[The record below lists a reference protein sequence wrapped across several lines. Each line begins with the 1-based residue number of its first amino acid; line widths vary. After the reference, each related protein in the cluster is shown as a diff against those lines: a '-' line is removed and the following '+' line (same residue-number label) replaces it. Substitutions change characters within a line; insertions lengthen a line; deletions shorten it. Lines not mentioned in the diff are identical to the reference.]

1 MDTPYLAIDLE
12 KLQKNIA
19 DMAEFAARQGVK
31 LRPHAK
37 AHKIPQIAKM
47 QLKAGAA
54 GITVAKLEEAE
65 VMFAEGIEDILV
77 AYPLVGETK
86 LNRARALLE
95 RGCKL
100 TLLVDSPAGALGINA
115 MAWPGGVDVLV
126 KVDTGLKRC
135 GLPPGKELEEF
146 CRWVNGLPHVNFKG
160 LLTHAGHAYACR
172 GPAEV
177 QAVGL
182 REGRD
187 MVAAADALRR
197 QGLRV
202 EEVSIGSTP
211 TAKWGGA
218 VPGVTEIRPG
228 NYVFYDAVQVAL
240 GVAKPENCSLRVIST
255 VVSRPAR
262 DRAIIDAGAKVLALD
277 QGAHGSGL
285 VRGFGILN
293 NSKWTL
299 TRLSEEHGILEGDD
313 LPEIGAKVDII
324 PNHAC
329 PVVNLA
335 RRVYVS
341 NGELWEVAARACS
354 S

>member
-1 MDTPYLAIDLE
+1 M
-12 KLQKNIA
+12 
-19 DMAEFAARQGVK
+19 
-31 LRPHAK
+31 
-37 AHKIPQIAKM
+37 
-47 QLKAGAA
+47 
-54 GITVAKLEEAE
+54 
-65 VMFAEGIEDILV
+65 
-77 AYPLVGETK
+77 
-86 LNRARALLE
+86 
-95 RGCKL
+95 
-100 TLLVDSPAGALGINA
+100 
-115 MAWPGGVDVLV
+115 
-126 KVDTGLKRC
+126 
-135 GLPPGKELEEF
+135 
-146 CRWVNGLPHVNFKG
+146 
-160 LLTHAGHAYACR
+160 
-172 GPAEV
+172 
-177 QAVGL
+177 
-182 REGRD
+182 
-187 MVAAADALRR
+187 
-197 QGLRV
+197 
-202 EEVSIGSTP
+202 
-211 TAKWGGA
+211 
-218 VPGVTEIRPG
+218 
-228 NYVFYDAVQVAL
+228 FYDAVQVAL

-293 NSKWTL
+293 NNKWTL